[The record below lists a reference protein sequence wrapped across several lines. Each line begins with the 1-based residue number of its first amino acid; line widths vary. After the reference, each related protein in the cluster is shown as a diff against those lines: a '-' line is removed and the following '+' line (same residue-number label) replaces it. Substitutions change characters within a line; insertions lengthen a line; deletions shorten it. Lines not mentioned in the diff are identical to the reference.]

1 MSYFFGHEL
10 PWRDIYILLYQVYLD
25 SSVRSVQYSYLMLLI
40 TPTNTYLCNNN
51 INHVDLFV
59 LEALFK
65 ICGTI
70 YSSI

>member
-1 MSYFFGHEL
+1 MDKH
-10 PWRDIYILLYQVYLD
+10 IYILLYQVYLD
-25 SSVRSVQYSYLMLLI
+25 SSLRSVQYSYLMLLI
-40 TPTNTYLCNNN
+40 TPTNTYFFNHNR
-51 INHVDLFV
+51 NHVDLFV